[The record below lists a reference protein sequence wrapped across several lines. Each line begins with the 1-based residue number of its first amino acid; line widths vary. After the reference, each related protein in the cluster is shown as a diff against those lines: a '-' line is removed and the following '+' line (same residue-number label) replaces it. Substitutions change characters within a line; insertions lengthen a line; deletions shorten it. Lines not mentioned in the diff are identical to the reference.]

1 MEIGS
6 IGAIKSLVE
15 ANLGYTVISRTAVNR
30 ELQAGTLVAV
40 PIDGIKIMREFNFVY
55 MKDSP
60 VEFINS
66 FINFL
71 SQSFN
76 V

>member
-30 ELQAGTLVAV
+30 ELQAGSLVAV
-40 PIDGIKIMREFNFVY
+40 PIDGIKIMREFNLIY
-55 MKDSP
+55 SKDSP

-66 FINFL
+66 FIIFL
-71 SQSFN
+71 S
-76 V
+76 